1 MHTKN
6 KRYVTAALLSI
17 AALLP
22 SCIKNDLPYPQ
33 IVQNITSIAA
43 EGQVKTAY
51 IDSVSLEATVYLG
64 EQTDIRNVRFTEFT
78 VSEGGTCQED
88 LLSGTWDLSKPLI
101 VTITRYQDYNWEIRA
116 VQDIVRYFEVEGEVG
131 ASIVDAEARR
141 VVVHVPEGTDLAD
154 LRLLRCKLGPEGIT
168 TITPALNPG
177 RLDLSY
183 PLRVEVE
190 AYGRTEIWT
199 IYAEISEMVVSTT
212 RVDGWSQVI
221 WAYGSGP
228 ADADNGFEYKLKS
241 ATEWIKVPDELIT
254 RTQGIFSC
262 YIPHLVPLETY
273 QVRTYSG
280 ENVGNIMEVTL
291 QGTADIPNGD
301 FEQWHQTSNKMWCPW
316 PLDGTQFWDTGN
328 TGTMTLGANNTV
340 PSENTPTGSGYS
352 AQCNTKFV
360 GIGVIGKLGAGSIFT
375 GRFDRVDGTNGI
387 LQFGRPWK
395 LRPTRLKGYYQYKTA
410 NINYTSAELKALE
423 GRPDTCVVYVAL
435 TDWTAPYEIRTN
447 PKNRNLFDK
456 NADYVIAYGE
466 FSYSGTMSGFAPFE
480 IKLDYRDTS
489 RVPSYLQITCA
500 ASKYGDYFTGADG
513 AVLWVDQFYFDW
525 DY

>member
-1 MHTKN
+1 
-6 KRYVTAALLSI
+6 
-17 AALLP
+17 
-22 SCIKNDLPYPQ
+22 
-33 IVQNITSIAA
+33 
-43 EGQVKTAY
+43 
-51 IDSVSLEATVYLG
+51 
-64 EQTDIRNVRFTEFT
+64 
-78 VSEGGTCQED
+78 
-88 LLSGTWDLSKPLI
+88 
-101 VTITRYQDYNWEIRA
+101 
-116 VQDIVRYFEVEGEVG
+116 
-131 ASIVDAEARR
+131 
-141 VVVHVPEGTDLAD
+141 
-154 LRLLRCKLGPEGIT
+154 
-168 TITPALNPG
+168 
-177 RLDLSY
+177 
-183 PLRVEVE
+183 
-190 AYGRTEIWT
+190 
-199 IYAEISEMVVSTT
+199 
-212 RVDGWSQVI
+212 
-221 WAYGSGP
+221 
-228 ADADNGFEYKLKS
+228 
-241 ATEWIKVPDELIT
+241 
-254 RTQGIFSC
+254 
-262 YIPHLVPLETY
+262 
-273 QVRTYSG
+273 
-280 ENVGNIMEVTL
+280 
-291 QGTADIPNGD
+291 
-301 FEQWHQTSNKMWCPW
+301 MWCPW

-328 TGTMTLGANNTV
+328 TGTMALGANNTV

-410 NINYTSAELKALE
+410 NINYTSAEFKALE

-489 RVPSYLQITCA
+489 RVPSYMQITCA